1 MKETKILQCMLHG
14 LALFLALLI
23 LTLNSSIPM
32 LPLTV
37 RKVNEKE
44 IQEEVLANLS
54 KQCPVMNT

>member
-1 MKETKILQCMLHG
+1 MLHG

-54 KQCPVMNT
+54 KQCPVTNT